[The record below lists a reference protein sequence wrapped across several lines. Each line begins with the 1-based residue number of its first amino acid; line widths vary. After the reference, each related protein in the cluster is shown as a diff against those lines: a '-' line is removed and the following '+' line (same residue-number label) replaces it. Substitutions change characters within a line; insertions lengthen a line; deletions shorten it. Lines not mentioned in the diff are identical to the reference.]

1 MIDKGELDTTLLSPQ
16 DTVQLLAPLYFAN
29 QHPGFICCI
38 DTLEYTNDKGL
49 DKWIAVLPHTFIE
62 DSIIVQNESGCY
74 RFNQELTAAKEEL
87 IMVNTIWSEMVKLI
101 ARYFPLLVLFTAPF
115 LAMSLRLVQ
124 RKNRLPRIHHFVF
137 ALHYT
142 AFLEVI
148 MICIFLLHLTL
159 SPPMELLEWILII
172 GSCVYLTI
180 AFREVYE
187 TKTWIGS
194 ALKALF
200 TSLVY
205 LLISLVIVFGIFIVA
220 CFIFAENTTIS

>member
-1 MIDKGELDTTLLSPQ
+1 
-16 DTVQLLAPLYFAN
+16 
-29 QHPGFICCI
+29 
-38 DTLEYTNDKGL
+38 
-49 DKWIAVLPHTFIE
+49 
-62 DSIIVQNESGCY
+62 
-74 RFNQELTAAKEEL
+74 
-87 IMVNTIWSEMVKLI
+87 
-101 ARYFPLLVLFTAPF
+101 
-115 LAMSLRLVQ
+115 
-124 RKNRLPRIHHFVF
+124 
-137 ALHYT
+137 
-142 AFLEVI
+142 
-148 MICIFLLHLTL
+148 
-159 SPPMELLEWILII
+159 MELLNWIMVI